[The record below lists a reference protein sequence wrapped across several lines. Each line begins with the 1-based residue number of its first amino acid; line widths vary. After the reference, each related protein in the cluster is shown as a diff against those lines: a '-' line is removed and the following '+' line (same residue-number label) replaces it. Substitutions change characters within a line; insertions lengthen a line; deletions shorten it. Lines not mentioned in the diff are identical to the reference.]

1 MSAAPLSSDVHS
13 KLDALRGGGTGTTA
27 ADAWSVLLAIQELAQ
42 DDTAAAEPILNELFA
57 GGGVPTG
64 LDGATDG
71 ILVATTT
78 NRALDAAVK
87 ALTSVWMPW
96 RGKRFDSETSTGD
109 NRMTGSSRIVGKILW
124 PVYGMRSD
132 DDGRSAFDFN
142 TFVEAGVEDPDV
154 DVLVIDY
161 ASVPDNPKL
170 VIKSIRDE
178 LVELVPG
185 AYLGKIF
192 FRVPAVVGESRFER
206 IGYFALRSP

>member
-1 MSAAPLSSDVHS
+1 MTASQLSSDAQS
-13 KLDALRGGGTGTTA
+13 TLDALRGDAAVTA
-27 ADAWSVLLAIQELAQ
+27 DDAWSILVALQDLAQ
-42 DDTAAAEPILNELFA
+42 HDTDAAEPILNELFA
-57 GGGVPTG
+57 AGAVPTG

-96 RGKRFDSETSTGD
+96 RGKRFDADSSTGD
-109 NRMTGSSRIVGKILW
+109 NRMTESSRLVGKILW
-124 PVYGMRSD
+124 PVYGMRTD
-132 DDGRSAFDFN
+132 ADGRSAFDFN
-142 TFVEAGVEDPDV
+142 TYVEAGVEDPDV
-154 DVLVIDY
+154 SVLVIDY

-192 FRVPAVVGESRFER
+192 FRVPSLVGDSRFER
-206 IGYFALRSP
+206 IGYFALRTP

>member
-1 MSAAPLSSDVHS
+1 MSAHLSSDAQAN
-13 KLDALRGGGTGTTA
+13 LNALQGEASTLTT
-27 ADAWSVLLAIQELAQ
+27 DEAWSVLLALQELAQ
-42 DDTAAAEPILNELFA
+42 SDTPAAEPILNELFA
-57 GGGVPTG
+57 AGAVPTG

-78 NRALDAAVK
+78 NRALDVAVK

-96 RGKRFDSETSTGD
+96 RGKRFDAETSTGD
-109 NRMTGSSRIVGKILW
+109 NRMTESSRIVGKILW
-124 PVYGMRSD
+124 PVYGMRAD
-132 DDGRSAFDFN
+132 DDGRTAFDFN
-142 TFVEAGVEDPDV
+142 TFVEHGVEDTDS

-178 LVELVPG
+178 LVEIAPG

-192 FRVPAVVGESRFER
+192 FRLPALTGEPRFER
-206 IGYFALRSP
+206 IGYFALRTP